1 MKRIIA
7 AVAVLSLVLSGC
19 SAASSQTPDSPEPKS
34 AAEDGYFFEVES
46 ATPEEKEEA
55 KKLLSSMTA
64 EMRNSS
70 ALPASAAESNTADTE
85 FDTDTQNVSSDNSD
99 TDTDALLEQEQK
111 ASDEEDD
118 YDGLAAQASYDLVD
132 LSWFDDCV
140 IIGDSNM
147 DLLSLY
153 NECTGGVGNAEFISG
168 TSLGYA
174 NAQWDIDDEYAVH
187 PFYKGEKV
195 RLEDAVTLTHAN
207 KVIIGMGMN
216 DLDNFGPQGSMPG
229 VESFME
235 KFMVKS
241 EGAEIYMLGV
251 FPMIESKES
260 DIVNNDMIREFN
272 SLLSSYA
279 SSHGITFIDPFNDL
293 SNKKGK
299 LPDRLCIDPFDMG
312 VHLTNEGCEILM
324 NYIRYRIK

>member
-1 MKRIIA
+1 MKKIIVSVVA
-7 AVAVLSLVLSGC
+7 AALILSGC
-19 SAASSQTPDSPEPKS
+19 STASNQTNDVSDEPKS
-34 AAEDGYFFEVES
+34 VTEDGFSFEIES
-46 ATPEEKEEA
+46 ATPEDKEEA
-55 KKLLSSMTA
+55 KKIMSSMTA
-64 EMRNSS
+64 MMRNSS
-70 ALPASAAESNTADTE
+70 SSSDLTNGSDNSKNEVN
-85 FDTDTQNVSSDNSD
+85 TDTQNESSIKPDSD
-99 TDTDALLEQEQK
+99 TDTEKEQETVIE
-111 ASDEEDD
+111 EEDD

-195 RLEDAVTLTHAN
+195 LLEDAVAITHAN
-207 KVIIGMGMN
+207 KVIIGLGMN

-235 KFMVKS
+235 KFMAKS
-241 EGAEIYMLGV
+241 EGADIYMLGV

-312 VHLTNEGCEILM
+312 THLTNEGCEILM